1 MDDAEVVVMSAL
13 GALVGIVLT
22 LFVLLMI
29 ARLILDWV
37 VVLGSG
43 GSSGTRRAR
52 ALTHAG
58 TEPVIAPV
66 RRVLRPVRAGGFS
79 LDLAFTVVFIAAVIL
94 RQIAFSL

>member
-1 MDDAEVVVMSAL
+1 MNAL

-29 ARLILDWV
+29 ARMILDWMGV
-37 VVLGSG
+37 AGVGPLW
-43 GSSGTRRAR
+43 TRRAR
-52 ALTHAG
+52 ALTHSG

-66 RRVLRPVRAGGFS
+66 RRVLRPVRAGGLS
-79 LDLAFTVVFIAAVIL
+79 IDLAFTVVFIAAIIL